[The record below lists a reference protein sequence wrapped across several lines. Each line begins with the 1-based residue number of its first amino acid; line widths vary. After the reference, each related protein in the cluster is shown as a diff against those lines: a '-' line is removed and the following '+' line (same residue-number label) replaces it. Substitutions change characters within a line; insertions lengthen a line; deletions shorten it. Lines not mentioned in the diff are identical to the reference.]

1 MKSIV
6 LIILISIL
14 NLTLLFAQQSQE
26 RFTIINNHKA
36 SYMEVAT
43 TIEQAISMLDSLKS
57 HCIND
62 YSIELNCNWRALSS
76 KDTILEIFRI
86 EENGDRFK
94 QGDYYVHLS
103 NNLPFDTYR
112 ELIDSVML
120 GFDQGSYRNRLVPWE
135 LSVAAINI
143 LYAPL
148 IKKQVPDDRLGE
160 YFELYRE
167 VSIHLME
174 FGSVSYF
181 CNEPDFIAMSIN
193 DEVYNTIIDRLQN
206 HPKYP
211 ERYKQ
216 EFFEKEAKKFNPLLY
231 DSIGIPQRIKNLSK
245 EDLEG
250 LRKWNEEDEA
260 YLRRWNTFLVLDAQ
274 AKERGMTIEEFFYE
288 RQVGSYYDQFGMVGY
303 YEIPCVFSYVMKTN
317 DQLLF
322 EPCRKFLEE
331 HPDYIWY
338 PEGCREF
345 FGLE

>member
-6 LIILISIL
+6 LIILISIF
-14 NLTLLFAQQSQE
+14 NLTLLYPQQSQE
-26 RFTIINNHKA
+26 RFTDINGQKA
-36 SYMEVAT
+36 SYMGFAT
-43 TIEQAISMLDSLKS
+43 TIEQTIGMLDSLKS
-57 HCIND
+57 LYRND
-62 YSIELNCNWRALSS
+62 YSMEFYGSWRDLSS

-86 EENGDRFK
+86 EENGDRYK
-94 QGDYYVHLS
+94 QGDYYMHLS
-103 NNLPFDTYR
+103 NSLPFDTYR
-112 ELIDSVML
+112 ELIDSIML
-120 GFDQGSYRNRLVPWE
+120 GFDQGSYRNRRVPRE
-135 LSVAAINI
+135 LASSAINI

-167 VSIHLME
+167 VSIHLMK
-174 FGSVSYF
+174 FGSGSYF

-260 YLRRWNTFLVLDAQ
+260 YLRRWNTFLILDAQ
-274 AKERGMTIEEFFYE
+274 AKERGMTVEEFFYE

-303 YEIPCVFSYVMKTN
+303 YNISCVFSYVMKTN
-317 DQLLF
+317 DPRLF
-322 EPCRKFLEE
+322 EPCREFLEK
-331 HPDYIWY
+331 HPDYKAY